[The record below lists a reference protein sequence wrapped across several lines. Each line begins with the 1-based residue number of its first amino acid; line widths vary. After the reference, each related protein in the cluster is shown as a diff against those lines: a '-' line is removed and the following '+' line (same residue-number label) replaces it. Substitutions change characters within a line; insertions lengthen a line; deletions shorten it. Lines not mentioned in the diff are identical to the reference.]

1 MKKKMVSFGILL
13 TASLLMAGGNLNPAM
28 PAVADIGKPC
38 KTHTFYVDPDTKLMW
53 QDAPYTDAEDGAY
66 AREHS
71 VGKVGTWRHAVDYCR
86 RLDYAGYTDWRLPT
100 VDELQAVHHIEGQVF
115 ANFRDKDFWTS
126 TPTTEGKYYVVYPA
140 DAYKYK
146 RSPRESNYI
155 RCVRCASDY
164 SVFGNEGYQKKKSVS
179 EENIVESYK

>member
-1 MKKKMVSFGILL
+1 MKKMVSFGALL
-13 TASLLMAGGNLNPAM
+13 AASLLMAGGNINPAM
-28 PAVADIGKPC
+28 PAVAEIGKPC
-38 KTHTFYVDPDTKLMW
+38 KAHTFYVDSDTKLMW

-66 AREHS
+66 ARERS
-71 VGKVGTWRHAVDYCR
+71 VGKAGNWRHAVDYCR

-100 VDELQAVHHIEGQVF
+100 ADELQAIHHQDGELFV
-115 ANFRDKDFWTS
+115 NFRDKDFWTS

-146 RSPRESNYI
+146 RSPRQSNYI

-164 SVFGNEGYQKKKSVS
+164 GMFEKNHAGNQPVIP
-179 EENIVESYK
+179 EEDIVHNYK